1 MGNADK
7 YQENIIS
14 SVNQNEKDEFVYRA
28 EGSKIRVLFVG
39 NSITLHGKL
48 PEAGW
53 NQDCGMAASCLE
65 KDYVHLVVSKIK
77 EKYDPNVTFGILQV
91 ANYERRFLEVTPKEL
106 YGEILPKHLQA
117 DIVIMFF
124 GANTNKDYY
133 TMENPPKTFGQAYED
148 LRNYLD
154 LGTNTFYHS
163 MGFYIREGLD
173 EAKRAVA
180 EKYGEV
186 FIDIEDIRQRD
197 DTHGRFNHPG
207 DIGMAAIADR
217 FFETIEP
224 KVKEICER

>member
-1 MGNADK
+1 MNK

-14 SVNQNEKDEFVYRA
+14 SVNQNEKDEFLYRQ
-28 EGSKIRVLFVG
+28 EGSKIKVLFVG

-48 PEAGW
+48 PEKGW
-53 NQDCGMAASCLE
+53 DQDCGMAASCVE

-91 ANYERRFLEVTPKEL
+91 ANYERRFLEVTPDQL
-106 YGEILPKHLQA
+106 YSSRDDLEA
-117 DIVIMFF
+117 DIIIMFF
-124 GANTNKDYY
+124 GANVPKDYY
-133 TMENPPKTFGQAYED
+133 TMENPAKTFGQAYED

-154 LGTNTFYHS
+154 RGEKNTIYHS

-180 EKYGEV
+180 EKYGED
-186 FIDIEDIRQRD
+186 FIDISDIRERD

-207 DIGMAAIADR
+207 DVGMQAIADR
-217 FFETIEP
+217 FWEHIEP
-224 KVKEICER
+224 RIKELCGE

>member
-1 MGNADK
+1 MGNASK

-14 SVNQNEKDEFVYRA
+14 SVNQNERDDFLYRG
-28 EGSKIRVLFVG
+28 EGSKLKILFVG

-65 KDYVHLVVSKIK
+65 KDYVHVLISKIK
-77 EKYDPNVTFGILQV
+77 EKYDPNVTFSILQV
-91 ANYERRFLEVTPKEL
+91 ANYERRFLEVTPAEL
-106 YGEILPKHLQA
+106 YGEELREAWMA

-124 GANTNKDYY
+124 GANTNKEYF
-133 TMENPPKTFGQAYED
+133 TMENPPRTFKEGYEN

-163 MGFYIREGLD
+163 MGFYIKEGLD
-173 EAKRAVA
+173 EAKREVA
-180 EKYGEV
+180 EKYGEA

-207 DIGMAAIADR
+207 DVGMAAIAER
-217 FFETIEP
+217 FFEVIEP
-224 KVKEICER
+224 KVKELCER